1 MAGVFTRPE
10 LVLEPGIAQLGAMAL
25 ILIATIGV
33 TFSIQAQFSDRRAVD
48 VMLRMALAAFALI
61 VLLHPDR
68 QIAIFACI
76 PVGLYVSYWI
86 MRRRGLTVAA
96 PAGAS

>member
-25 ILIATIGV
+25 VMISTVGV
-33 TFSIQAQFSDRRAVD
+33 TFSIQARFSEHRVRD
-48 VMLRMALAAFALI
+48 VFVRVVLAAFALI

-68 QIAIFACI
+68 QVAMLACI
-76 PVGLYVSYWI
+76 PVGLFVAYWI
-86 MRRRGLTVAA
+86 MRRRPVSVAA
-96 PAGAS
+96 PASAG